1 MYDVAQLIL
10 SRDITSWLELAAL
23 VVQQNR
29 AGKSNLSEFIAN
41 RGQRAVYDA
50 LQLAKEFME
59 AEAQLATSKKGRLDL
74 LEEAYKGECASECN
88 ERWLWCR
95 ATLIENNGIL
105 LNHFCS
111 SVYIVLHQRR
121 GKYRNI
127 YVHGKAN
134 AGKTFILTP
143 LRCI

>member
-1 MYDVAQLIL
+1 MV
-10 SRDITSWLELAAL
+10 AL

-41 RGQRAVYDA
+41 RGQRAVEDA

-59 AEAQLATSKKGRLDL
+59 AEAQLATSKKGQLDL
-74 LEEAYKGECASECN
+74 LEEAYKGECASKCN
-88 ERWLWCR
+88 EGWLWCMT
-95 ATLIENNGIL
+95 TLIENNGIL

-111 SVYIVLHQRR
+111 SVYIALHQGR
-121 GKYRNI
+121 GKYCNI
-127 YVHGKAN
+127 YVHGTAN

>member
-1 MYDVAQLIL
+1 MYNVAQLIP
-10 SRDITSWLELAAL
+10 SRDITSWLELVAL

-29 AGKSNLSEFIAN
+29 AGKSNLCEFIAN
-41 RGQRAVYDA
+41 RGQRAVEDA

-88 ERWLWCR
+88 KRWLWCTT
-95 ATLIENNGIL
+95 TLIENNAIL

-111 SVYIVLHQRR
+111 SVYIVLHQGR
-121 GKYRNI
+121 GKYCNI
-127 YVHGKAN
+127 YVHGTAN
-134 AGKTFILTP
+134 AGKIFILTP